1 MKRIVR
7 LISLLFIVG
16 LLFSCSHLSTV
27 NSVSVILPDDLSSF
41 AAGISARDAAPV
53 YTFNITVTDSKGKE
67 HNSSGKTG
75 DTVTIDEL
83 PLGDTTV
90 DVLVY
95 TEAEIC
101 TYKGSESVNVKTGDN
116 TVIINLEFTNVEF
129 KDAAGNNLRTIPVA
143 SLKVNDFTPDDAW
156 CPDGKNFAYWYV
168 DDTEEKVKV
177 TDAESLAA
185 FEKKIAGDIVLK
197 GKYVTDG
204 TVINFWHLDTT
215 DDQQA
220 AWRQIADNFERDNPG
235 VTVNITCLENVP
247 FKQKIATLAYQGQLP
262 DVFRSWGGGVMLDMA
277 EAGLLKDIT
286 ASVKK
291 GYISKIGKGA
301 MGIYGS
307 GDTLYG
313 VPYSMG
319 IVGLWYNKAVFAD
332 CGLTEADFSTWD
344 KFLASC
350 AVLKNKGYAPV
361 ALGGAEAWA
370 VQYWWTYLGQRLGG
384 EQGFLDAYNGTNGGA
399 FNKGPFLD
407 AMNMLSDFV
416 ATEPFQENFI
426 DASQNEQE
434 ALVADGYAA
443 MTLMGQWAPSTG
455 RNNAI
460 TEAGQN
466 AEFGLMLFPSVAGGK
481 DLQKNAQGGGDG
493 YIISKDAPE
502 EAVDF
507 LKSLYEP
514 ENYKIIVERLN
525 ACPVI
530 PGYEDL
536 LSKDMAEVVEAV
548 SNAEY
553 FQLYYDQFFP
563 TAVGQAIYEAVQ
575 AVIIGDATAKEAC
588 DYIQECWEAN
598 K

>member
-1 MKRIVR
+1 MV
-7 LISLLFIVG
+7 S
-16 LLFSCSHLSTV
+16 
-27 NSVSVILPDDLSSF
+27 NVSVILPDDLVST
-41 AAGISARDAAPV
+41 AVGIAARDASPV
-53 YTFNITVTDSKGKE
+53 YTFKITVTDSEGHKQNKEGK
-67 HNSSGKTG
+67 SG
-75 DTVTIDEL
+75 DTVTFDNI
-83 PLGDTTV
+83 PVGNAAV
-90 DVLVY
+90 DVFVY
-95 TEAEIC
+95 NEEDIC
-101 TYKGSESVNVKTGDN
+101 TWKGSESVTVQTGN
-116 TVIINLEFTNVEF
+116 NPVEINLEFVNVVF
-129 KDAAGNNLRTIPVA
+129 KDSEDNTLRTIPVIG
-143 SLKVNDFTPDDAW
+143 LKTNDFTPDINW
-156 CPDGKNFAYWYV
+156 YPSGKNFAYWYV
-168 DDTEEKVKV
+168 DGTEEKVKV
-177 TDAESLAA
+177 TDATSLAA
-185 FEKKIAGDIVLK
+185 FEKKIADDIVLK
-197 GKYVTDG
+197 AKFVTDG
-204 TVINFWHLDTT
+204 TVINFWHIDTS
-215 DDQQA
+215 DEQQA

-235 VTVNITCLENVP
+235 VTVNITCLENVA
-247 FKQKIATLAYQGQLP
+247 FKQEIANLADQGQLP

-291 GYISKIGKGA
+291 GYISKIGKRA

-332 CGLTEADFSTWD
+332 CGLNEADFSTWD

-361 ALGGAEAWA
+361 ALGGAEAWT

-416 ATEPFQENFI
+416 ATEPFQENFMTTT
-426 DASQNEQE
+426 QNEPE
-434 ALVADGYAA
+434 ALVADGNAA

-455 RNNAI
+455 HDNAT

-466 AEFGLMLFPSVAGGK
+466 AEFGLMMFPSVAGGK

-493 YIISKDAPE
+493 YVISKDAPE

-514 ENYKIIVERLN
+514 ENYEIIVERLN

-530 PGYEDL
+530 PGYDNL
-536 LSKDMAEVVEAV
+536 LPVDMAEVAEAV
-548 SNAEY
+548 SAAEY
-553 FQLYYDQFFP
+553 LQLYYDQFLP
-563 TAVGQAIYEAVQ
+563 GTVGQAINEAVQ
-575 AVIIGDATAKEAC
+575 AVIGGEATAQEAC
-588 DYIQECWEAN
+588 DYIQATWEAN
-598 K
+598 R

>member
-1 MKRIVR
+1 M
-7 LISLLFIVG
+7 
-16 LLFSCSHLSTV
+16 V

-53 YTFNITVTDSKGKE
+53 YTFYITVTDSKGQE
-67 HNSSGKTG
+67 HKASGKTG

-235 VTVNITCLENVP
+235 VTVNITCLENVA
-247 FKQKIATLAYQGQLP
+247 FKQEIANLAYQGQLP

-277 EAGLLKDIT
+277 EAGLLKDISS
-286 ASVKK
+286 SVKK

-319 IVGLWYNKAVFAD
+319 VVGLWYNKAVFAD
-332 CGLTEADFSTWD
+332 CGLTEVDFSTWD

-350 AVLKNKGYAPV
+350 AVLKNKGYVPV
-361 ALGGAEAWA
+361 ALGGNEWWT

-426 DASQNEQE
+426 DTSQYEQE

-455 RNNAI
+455 HDNAT

-466 AEFGLMLFPSVAGGK
+466 AEFGLMMFPSVAGGK

-493 YIISKDAPE
+493 YVISKDAPE

-514 ENYKIIVERLN
+514 ENYEIIVERLN

-553 FQLYYDQFFP
+553 FQLYYDQFLP
-563 TAVGQAIYEAVQ
+563 TAVGQAINEATE
-575 AVIIGDATAKEAC
+575 AVIIGVATAQEAC